1 MAAESDI
8 IEVSILG
15 EQMQLRGGDHPEVV
29 RRAANKVKEISESL
43 AEKAPKAPALQV
55 IILAAINLAD
65 ELYQAENCQRLMESA
80 VQKANEII
88 AKAEAV

>member
-15 EQMQLRGGDHPEVV
+15 EELQLRGGDQPEEV
-29 RRAANKVKEISESL
+29 RRAANMVKETAESL
-43 AEKAPKAPALQV
+43 AEKAPKAPPLQV

-65 ELYQAENCQRLMESA
+65 ELHQARDCQKTMESA

>member
-8 IEVSILG
+8 IEVNILG
-15 EQMQLRGGDHPEVV
+15 EQLQLRGGDQPEVV
-29 RRAANKVKEISESL
+29 RRAANKVKEMAESL
-43 AEKAPKAPALQV
+43 AEKAPKAPPLQV

-65 ELYQAENCQRLMESA
+65 DLHHAEDCKRAMEEA
-80 VQKANEII
+80 VHKANAII

>member
-1 MAAESDI
+1 MAGNSDV

-15 EQMQLRGGDHPEVV
+15 EELQLRGGSQPEVV
-29 RRAANKVKEISESL
+29 RRAAEMVKEIAESL
-43 AEKAPKAPALQV
+43 AEKAPKAPALQL

-65 ELYQAENCQRLMESA
+65 ELYNAQSCEKRMKAAM
-80 VQKANEII
+80 QKANEII